1 MSRRITATL
10 CILAAVAA
18 MLAAFE
24 LTLADERQLPPGEK
38 PAPDLFSRLE
48 DAGTAAQHEGADYIT
63 VYDSAVNRVKPSG
76 VTYVDNYIIYKIL
89 TPEGCRNRSVLRW
102 HYEPQSSY
110 VEIREVNIVRG
121 EERIPVDIS
130 EVEDL
135 PAPQRMIYWR
145 DRIKTLQL
153 PRLQVNDGIEVKS
166 FRKGYTYALLEAG
179 GEPSDDRYIPPMP
192 GEYFDIVLFSGPAPI
207 LEKRYALILPPG
219 KKLHSEIYNQP
230 LYSST
235 SYEGDTTRYE
245 WFGFDLQP
253 RVHEPRQPGARD
265 IYPKVVMATV
275 KDWEAKSRWFFD
287 VNRDQFEVTE
297 PIRRKVEEIFREQGL
312 EDASEALRAKALLHW
327 TAQNIRYSGQTM
339 GEGEGFTLHPGT
351 MIFEQRSGVC
361 KDIAG
366 MLITLMRAAGMDSYA
381 AMTMAGSR
389 IEEVPAD
396 QFNHCVVALRKEDGS
411 FEMYDP
417 TWVGYNNSIWSLLE
431 AEQDYLVGTPEGEP
445 LDRIPYS
452 PPCESPLKIEHQ
464 AELHR
469 DGTLEGEITLSASGA
484 ADGSLRDIVSRGYR
498 RDLDHTFAEL
508 LATISDRVEDI
519 EYEYPAP
526 DDFSADMWIKI
537 SYRIPRY
544 ALPVNGGMEFKSPI
558 ARMVMNNGRLSRAA
572 GTTWG
577 EDRKTDILLYSTQ
590 LLKGREVIKL
600 PRGYVVTDPPSTGE
614 IDATYAYFKGS
625 SSMENRKI
633 IIEEHME
640 VKRRQIPPSGY
651 RGFKRALDSMREWGE
666 QVFRV
671 EKGGRK

>member
-1 MSRRITATL
+1 LTGKITVLL
-10 CILAAVAA
+10 CILAAFAA
-18 MLAAFE
+18 MLTTAE
-24 LTLADERQLPPGEK
+24 LTLADDRQLPPGEK
-38 PAPDLFSRLE
+38 PPPDLFSRLE
-48 DAGTAAQHEGADYIT
+48 DAGTAAEHDGADYIT

-110 VEIREVNIVRG
+110 VEIREVNIVRSG
-121 EERIPVDIS
+121 EKIPVDIS
-130 EVEDL
+130 GVEDL

-179 GEPSDDRYIPPMP
+179 GEPSDERYIPPMP

-245 WFGFDLQP
+245 WFGFDLPP

-275 KDWEAKSRWFFD
+275 QDWEAKSRWFFD

-297 PIRRKVEEIFREQGL
+297 PIRRKVEEIFREQDI
-312 EDASEALRAKALLHW
+312 EDASEAVKAKALLHW

-339 GEGEGFTLHPGT
+339 GEGEGFTLHPGS

-366 MLITLMRAAGMDSYA
+366 MLITLMRAAEMDSYA

-411 FEMYDP
+411 FVMYDP

-431 AEQDYLVGTPEGEP
+431 TEQEYLVGSPEGEH

-452 PPCESPLKIEHQ
+452 PPGESPLMIEHE
-464 AELHR
+464 AELDR
-469 DGTLEGEITLSASGA
+469 GGNLKGKFTISASGA
-484 ADGSLRDIVSRGYR
+484 SDGILRGLVSRGYR

-508 LATISDRVEDI
+508 LAPISKRVENI
-519 EYEYPAP
+519 EYEHPEP

-537 SYRIPRY
+537 SYRIPGF
-544 ALPVNGGMEFKSPI
+544 ALPVNGAMEFHSPT
-558 ARMVMNNGRLSRAA
+558 ARLVMRNGRLSRAA
-572 GTTWG
+572 GTSWG
-577 EDRKTDILLYSTQ
+577 EERKTDILLYSTQ
-590 LLKGREVIKL
+590 LIKGKEVIKL
-600 PRGYVVTDPPSTGE
+600 PRGYVMNDPPSAGE
-614 IDATYAYFKGS
+614 IEETYAYFKGT

-640 VKRRQIPPSGY
+640 VRRRQIPPSGY
-651 RGFKRALDSMREWGE
+651 RGFKKAMDSMREWGE

-671 EKGGRK
+671 EKGGR